1 MTYCSSLDPISLVT
15 SDGSIDCND
24 SPDKQEEIVAPLHYA
39 EFVTSLAIL
48 ADGGTMLIKMF
59 TFYELSSLGLL
70 YVLSCCFKSLH
81 VFKPLTS
88 KEGNSECYV
97 IGIGYKK
104 AAVSAEVLEKLICN
118 LTIRSENPLLA
129 LDRIPADFVDR
140 VREMA
145 RVFMNWQAGVIEGN
159 IRTYKVNDRHENDL
173 IRWLKNQMVQD
184 YVRTYKIFPIR
195 SDQKLLQGGTMINDI
210 NLNLRGHQ
218 GSHSER
224 KIFLQ
229 YSRGDQFHVLY
240 NRLKT
245 YLDEIFQSNMNTT
258 CCPLS
263 LNITLEPADF
273 ITFIRGRK
281 VEKVLS
287 SKFLLASLVKYFT
300 EVQAFVEEETEPYEG
315 NRYTVEGNKFKVE
328 TEYFKRAATY
338 DAFEKDITKQLLAFI
353 LDGDHEEILIEGLPL
368 FTQFLVG
375 IVLFLS
381 LFVFAEVHLKR
392 SSGVISLKTLRP
404 TGKAN
409 LKLLIQ
415 AFESNPDTSKA
426 VLGIT
431 DTQRLFATSHGFY
444 RSVIDYNNSLCL
456 KFCSFYLNIS
466 NKLL

>member
-1 MTYCSSLDPISLVT
+1 MAYCSSLDPISLVT
-15 SDGSIDCND
+15 CDGSIDCND
-24 SPDKQEEIVAPLHYA
+24 SPDKQEEKVAPLHYA

-59 TFYELSSLGLL
+59 TFYELSSVGLL

-97 IGIGYKK
+97 IGLGFKK
-104 AAVSAEVLEKLICN
+104 AAVSEEVLEKLICN
-118 LTIRSENPLLA
+118 LTLQSENPMLA
-129 LDRIPADFVDR
+129 LDRIRFDFIDR
-140 VREMA
+140 VRETA
-145 RVFMNWQAGVIEGN
+145 RVFMNWQAGVIESN
-159 IRTYKVNDRHENDL
+159 IRTYKVNDRTENDVV
-173 IRWLKNQMVQD
+173 RWLKNQIVHD
-184 YVRTYKIFPIR
+184 YVERYQIRPIR
-195 SDQKLLQGGTMINDI
+195 SDQKLLQGGTMVVDI

-229 YSRGDQFHVLY
+229 YSRRDQFHVLY
-240 NRLKT
+240 NRLKS
-245 YLDEIFQSNMNTT
+245 YYDDVFQSNMNTT
-258 CCPLS
+258 CHPLS
-263 LNITLEPADF
+263 LNVTVEPADF
-273 ITFIRGRK
+273 IIFIRGRK

-300 EVQAFVEEETEPYEG
+300 EVQAFVEEATEPYEG
-315 NRYTVEGNKFKVE
+315 NRYIVENNKFKVE
-328 TEYFKRAATY
+328 TEYCKCAPTY

-353 LDGDHEEILIEGLPL
+353 FESEHQEILIDGLPL

-375 IVLFLS
+375 IILFLS
-381 LFVFAEVHLKR
+381 LFVFTEVHLKR
-392 SSGVISLKTLRP
+392 SSGIICLKTFRP
-404 TGKAN
+404 AGKEN
-409 LKLLIQ
+409 LKILID
-415 AFESNPDTSKA
+415 AIESNPDASKA

-431 DTQRLFATSHGFY
+431 DTQRLFSTSHGFY